1 MYHQKHI
8 SPAHSYHAAGGFSIF
23 AIAYRREG
31 QSLSPTQIWR
41 YLQFTQ
47 IVQLCKCVVTG
58 RCGHRPLQTLCGL
71 ALVRS
76 CPWVRAA
83 GRTEASAPT
92 DAYRFALVHQ
102 NRQRCTARE
111 GQAPPLHYDEIITY
125 SLFTITSY
133 PSCPSP
139 TLRLKTSNIHKNAR
153 RLLPAGVPYLYSF
166 ISFRRAMLIVP
177 SCMELIHCKLLPQ
190 P

>member
-1 MYHQKHI
+1 MHHQKHI

-31 QSLSPTQIWR
+31 QSPSPTQIWR

-58 RCGHRPLQTLCGL
+58 RCGHRPLQTLYGF

-92 DAYRFALVHQ
+92 DAYRLALVHQ
-102 NRQRCTARE
+102 NWQRCTARE
-111 GQAPPLHYDEIITY
+111 EQAPPLHYDEIITY

-139 TLRLKTSNIHKNAR
+139 TLRRITSNIHKNAR
-153 RLLPAGVPYLYSF
+153 RLVPAGGF
-166 ISFRRAMLIVP
+166 LIP
-177 SCMELIHCKLLPQ
+177 SSASGGRC
-190 P
+190 